1 MKKVLA
7 YTLANLILLTL
18 TTLFVGSILTVAF
31 CVILGIITFIMWA
44 PPNVWP
50 SIWIWFIIRLSVGM
64 GFVVAI
70 FFALSKEGREVV
82 DDFVKDG
89 FKL

>member
-7 YTLANLILLTL
+7 YTLSNLILLTL
-18 TTLFVGSILTVAF
+18 TTLFVGSILTVALYSM
-31 CVILGIITFIMWA
+31 LGLITFIVWA
-44 PPNVWP
+44 PPLIWP
-50 SIWIWFIIRLSVGM
+50 SIWFIIRLSVSI

-70 FFALSKEGREVV
+70 FFVLSKEGREVV